1 MTERLIWTP
10 VLTRSGKP
18 VYLEIADAIAQ
29 DMQSGRLQPLDALPP
44 QRVLAD
50 RLGLNFSTISRAYAE
65 AQRRG
70 LIVSK
75 VGQGT
80 CVRPQPNEQKSLARS
95 NGVALA
101 DLTMNLPPEPD
112 EPALLAQMQSGL
124 QSFGINSNI
133 MDLLR
138 YQGFGGT
145 NADRQAGADWLFPRF
160 GRLDAQKILVCPG
173 AQSALLAVLTTLAQ
187 PGDVV
192 CCDDLTFTGLR
203 SLAAHMGIRLL
214 GIVSDEEGLDPD
226 AFAIACRTHA
236 PKALYLN
243 PTLHNPTTRTLSEVR
258 RQAIVNVARQYGIAI
273 MEDDAYGALPV
284 DCPPPLALLAPELTF
299 YIAGLAKSVGAG
311 LRIAYLITPDSVVQA
326 KTFSALRATSVMASP
341 VTAALATHWIRTGI
355 AGAVLDFIRRE
366 TAIRQSLAAEVLP
379 LGTYVTQPQA
389 FHLWLK
395 LPPPWTRIDFL
406 THLRN
411 LGLGIVTSDAFAVT
425 NPAPEAVRI
434 CIGGPV
440 DRGQLHQALTILSQT
455 LSQTPAMIS
464 AII

>member
-1 MTERLIWTP
+1 MTERMIWTP

-29 DMQSGRLQPLDALPP
+29 DIQSGHLPPLSPLPP

-80 CVRPQPNEQKSLARS
+80 CVRPQSAEAKPLVRPSGMAQ
-95 NGVALA
+95 V

-112 EPALLAQMQSGL
+112 EPALLARMSAGL
-124 QSFGINSNI
+124 QDFGLNSNI
-133 MDLLR
+133 ADLLR

-145 NADRQAGADWLFPRF
+145 QMDRQAGADWLAPRF
-160 GRLDAQKILVCPG
+160 GPLEAQKVLVCPG

-214 GIVSDEEGLDPD
+214 GIGSDDEGLDP
-226 AFAIACRTHA
+226 AVFAAACRTHA

-243 PTLHNPTTRTLSEVR
+243 PTLHNPTTRTLTEIR
-258 RQAIVNVARQYGIAI
+258 RQAVVAVARQHRIPI
-273 MEDDAYGALPV
+273 IEDDAYGALPLEG
-284 DCPPPLALLAPELTF
+284 PPPLALLAPELTF
-299 YIAGLAKSVGAG
+299 YIAGLAKCVGAG
-311 LRIAYLITPDSVVQA
+311 LRIAYMITPDSGVQA

-341 VTAALATHWIRTGI
+341 VTAALASHWIRTGT

-366 TAIRQSLAAEVLP
+366 TASRQAVAAEILP
-379 LGTYVTQPQA
+379 AGSYATQPQA

-395 LPPPWTRIDFL
+395 LPSPWTRIDFL

-411 LGLGIVTSDAFAVT
+411 SGLGIVTSDAFAVT

-440 DRGQLHQALTILSQT
+440 DRGQLRQALTVLAQT
-455 LSQTPAMIS
+455 LAQTPAMIS